1 MGGGGWQQKETEK
14 RGRRERSRNRREGW
28 LPAVKHCDRCWGEM
42 RGEGGERCERRLI
55 GAVILG
61 EEDERR

>member
-1 MGGGGWQQKETEK
+1 MFNGGTKAPRFSSVTSPT
-14 RGRRERSRNRREGW
+14 RRRCEGW
-28 LPAVKHCDRCWGEM
+28 LPAVKHCDRRCGEV

-61 EEDERR
+61 EDERG